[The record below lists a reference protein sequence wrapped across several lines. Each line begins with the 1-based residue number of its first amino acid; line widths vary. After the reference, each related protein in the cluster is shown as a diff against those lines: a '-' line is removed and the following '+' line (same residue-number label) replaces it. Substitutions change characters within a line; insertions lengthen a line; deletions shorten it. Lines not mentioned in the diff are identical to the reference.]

1 MIHWAWLIVAF
12 VLGWVAR
19 PEKKES
25 NSRTKNRESGCRYI
39 K

>member
-25 NSRTKNRESGCRYI
+25 NHKYI